1 MDIAFI
7 GVNGI
12 DPLVGATVHDEGEAS
27 VNSLMARR
35 ATRAVVVADS
45 SKIGRKAFAT
55 LGGPKLLTTLITD
68 DGITAEQRAAFVEA
82 GFEVI
87 VA

>member
-1 MDIAFI
+1 MI
-7 GVNGI
+7 
-12 DPLVGATVHDEGEAS
+12 
-27 VNSLMARR
+27 
-35 ATRAVVVADS
+35 ADS

-55 LGGPKLLTTLITD
+55 LGGPRVATTLITD
-68 DGITAEQRAAFVEA
+68 SGITRDQLTAFGDN